1 MRAASRVQFLG
12 LVIVL
17 LVCTTI
23 PNDVFAQIAAPSQV
37 TPQTLRPATPPSS
50 PSIALTSQRSLVAP
64 PGSEN
69 LYVVVGDVAFD
80 GQFPELAAATAPYL
94 HALRGKRLSVA
105 AIYSAA
111 AAIEKIYASAGF
123 VLARVSVPQQQL
135 VDNGRLV
142 IAVTDGFIEEV
153 DVRALP
159 DEVRKVVA
167 ERTNFLLGRRHVLL
181 SEIERCLLVAG
192 DTPGLKLK
200 STLVRGQSDGGAKLV
215 LDGYFDMLVS
225 SLAGDN
231 RQPASLG
238 TWQLRGSAAINSPF
252 GYGEQ
257 LYGTVGSS
265 VQLEN
270 AIEGTAPLRVFGGGA
285 VIPLGSDGF
294 TVNPEFTHSV
304 TQMKAQPGVPS
315 SVGTFDRLS
324 LRMKSPLVWTRLES
338 LNATGAIEYIR
349 QNLFAPEF
357 GSSLYADEYA
367 ALRLGA
373 TYSTTF
379 KSNTGLQ
386 IAGNFSQGLSGRG
399 SADILMSGVP
409 LSRQGA
415 SSEFSKFNANARLTQ
430 PFADIMKLDLIT
442 TGQFSMNKA
451 MMRSEQLSLDGPEAV
466 SAFSAGSLNAD
477 QGATLRAE
485 ISRPIATRF
494 DRFDGTLSPYVFA
507 SAGRGWLANTTAVEQ
522 AVINAGAVGVGL
534 RTSVDEKATFANFTL
549 GVEFA
554 RQFSDIL
561 GAERGWRGNINAAV
575 TF

>member
-1 MRAASRVQFLG
+1 
-12 LVIVL
+12 VIVL
-17 LVCTTI
+17 LVCTAVPT
-23 PNDVFAQIAAPSQV
+23 DVFAQVAAPSQV
-37 TPQTLRPATPPSS
+37 TPQTLRPAIPPSS
-50 PSIALTSQRSLVAP
+50 PSIALTSQGSLVAP

-69 LYVVVGDVAFD
+69 LYVVVGDVALD

-94 HALRGKRLSVA
+94 NALRSKRLSVA
-105 AIYSAA
+105 EIYSAA
-111 AAIEKIYASAGF
+111 ASIEKIYTTAGF

-159 DEVRKVVA
+159 DAVRRVVA

-181 SEIERCLLVAG
+181 SEIERSLLVAG

-200 STLVRGQSDGGAKLV
+200 STLMRGQSDGGTKLV
-215 LDGYFDMLVS
+215 LDGYFDMLVG
-225 SLAGDN
+225 SLGGDN
-231 RQPASLG
+231 RQPVSLG
-238 TWQLRGSAAINSPF
+238 TWQLRGSTVINSPF

-257 LYGTVGSS
+257 IYGSVGSS

-285 VIPLGSDGF
+285 VVPLGADGF

-304 TQMKAQPGVPS
+304 TQTKAQPGVPS
-315 SVGTFDRLS
+315 SVGTFDRLA

-357 GSSLYADEYA
+357 GSNLYADQYA

-373 TYSTTF
+373 NYSATF
-379 KSNTGLQ
+379 KSGTSAQ
-386 IAGNFSQGLSGRG
+386 IGGNFSQGLVGRG
-399 SADILMSGVP
+399 LIDILMSGVP
-409 LSRQGA
+409 LSRLGA
-415 SSEFSKFNANARLTQ
+415 SSEFSKFNANARVTQ
-430 PFADIMKLDLIT
+430 PFADIMKLDLIAI
-442 TGQFSMNKA
+442 GQFSMNKA

-466 SAFSAGSLNAD
+466 SAFSAGTLNAD

-485 ISRPIATRF
+485 MSRPIATRF

-507 SAGRGWLANTTAVEQ
+507 SAGRGWLVNATAVEQ
-522 AVINAGAVGVGL
+522 AIINAGAVGVGL

-554 RQFSDIL
+554 RQFSDIQ

>member
-1 MRAASRVQFLG
+1 M
-12 LVIVL
+12 
-17 LVCTTI
+17 
-23 PNDVFAQIAAPSQV
+23 
-37 TPQTLRPATPPSS
+37 TPQTLRPAIPPSS
-50 PSIALTSQRSLVAP
+50 PSIALTSQGSLVAP

-69 LYVVVGDVAFD
+69 LYVVVGDVALD

-94 HALRGKRLSVA
+94 NALRSKRLSVA
-105 AIYSAA
+105 EIYSAA
-111 AAIEKIYASAGF
+111 ASIEKIYTTAGF

-159 DEVRKVVA
+159 DAVRRVVA

-181 SEIERCLLVAG
+181 SEIERSLLVAG

-200 STLVRGQSDGGAKLV
+200 STLMRGQSDGGTKLV
-215 LDGYFDMLVS
+215 LDGYFDMLVG
-225 SLAGDN
+225 SLGGDN
-231 RQPASLG
+231 RQPVSLG
-238 TWQLRGSAAINSPF
+238 TWQLRGSTVINSPF

-257 LYGTVGSS
+257 IYGSVGSS

-285 VIPLGSDGF
+285 VVPLGADGF

-304 TQMKAQPGVPS
+304 TQTKAQPGVPS
-315 SVGTFDRLS
+315 SVGTFDRLA

-357 GSSLYADEYA
+357 GSNLYADQYA

-373 TYSTTF
+373 NYSATF
-379 KSNTGLQ
+379 KSGTSAQ
-386 IAGNFSQGLSGRG
+386 IGGNFSQGLVGRG
-399 SADILMSGVP
+399 LIDILMSGVP
-409 LSRQGA
+409 LSRLGA
-415 SSEFSKFNANARLTQ
+415 SSEFSKFNANARVTQ
-430 PFADIMKLDLIT
+430 PFADIMKLDLIAI
-442 TGQFSMNKA
+442 GQFSMNKA

-466 SAFSAGSLNAD
+466 SAFSAGTLNAD

-485 ISRPIATRF
+485 MSRPIATRF

-507 SAGRGWLANTTAVEQ
+507 SAGRGWLVNATAVEQ
-522 AVINAGAVGVGL
+522 AIINAGAVGVGL

-554 RQFSDIL
+554 RQFSDIQ

>member
-1 MRAASRVQFLG
+1 M

-17 LVCTTI
+17 LVCTAI

-37 TPQTLRPATPPSS
+37 TPQSLRPAAPQSS
-50 PSIALTSQRSLVAP
+50 PSIALTSQGSLVAP
-64 PGSEN
+64 AGSEN
-69 LYVVVGDVAFD
+69 LFVVVGDVALD

-105 AIYSAA
+105 EIYSAA
-111 AAIEKIYASAGF
+111 AAIEKIYTSAGF

-135 VDNGRLV
+135 IDNGRLV
-142 IAVTDGFIEEV
+142 IVVTDGFIEEV

-159 DEVRKVVA
+159 DEVRRVVA
-167 ERTNFLLGRRHVLL
+167 ERTNFMLGRRHVLI
-181 SEIERCLLVAG
+181 SEIERCLLIAG

-200 STLVRGQSDGGAKLV
+200 STLMRGQGDVGAKLV
-215 LDGYFDMLVS
+215 LDGYFDMLVG
-225 SLAGDN
+225 SLGGDN

-238 TWQLRGSAAINSPF
+238 TWQMRGSAVINSAF

-257 LYGTVGSS
+257 IYGSVGSS

-285 VIPLGSDGF
+285 VVPLGADGF

-304 TQMKAQPGVPS
+304 TQTKAQPGVPS
-315 SVGTFDRLS
+315 SVGTFDRLA
-324 LRMKSPLVWTRLES
+324 LRMKNPLIWTRLES
-338 LNATGAIEYIR
+338 LNTTGAIEYIR

-357 GSSLYADEYA
+357 GSNLYADEYA

-373 TYSTTF
+373 NYSTTF
-379 KSNTGLQ
+379 KSGTGAQ
-386 IAGNFSQGLSGRG
+386 IGGNFSQGLGGRG
-399 SADILMSGVP
+399 SRDILMSGVP
-409 LSRQGA
+409 LSRLGA

-430 PFADIMKLDLIT
+430 PFADIVRLDVIAI
-442 TGQFSMNKA
+442 GQFSMNKA

-466 SAFSAGSLNAD
+466 SAFSAGTLNAD

-485 ISRPIATRF
+485 ISRSIATRF
-494 DRFDGTLSPYVFA
+494 DRYDGTLSPYVFA
-507 SAGRGWLANTTAVEQ
+507 SAGRGWLANATAVEQ
-522 AVINAGAVGVGL
+522 AIINAGALGVGL
-534 RTSVDEKATFANFTL
+534 RTSIDEKATFTNFTL
-549 GVEFA
+549 GIEFA
-554 RQFSDIL
+554 RQFSDIQ
-561 GAERGWRGNINAAV
+561 GAERGWRGNVNAAV

>member
-1 MRAASRVQFLG
+1 MRAASRVQFLRF
-12 LVIVL
+12 VIVL
-17 LVCTTI
+17 LVCTAVPT
-23 PNDVFAQIAAPSQV
+23 DVFAQVAAPSQV
-37 TPQTLRPATPPSS
+37 TPQTLRPAIPPSS
-50 PSIALTSQRSLVAP
+50 PSIALTSQGSLVAP

-69 LYVVVGDVAFD
+69 LYVVVGDVALD

-94 HALRGKRLSVA
+94 NALRSKRLSVA
-105 AIYSAA
+105 EIYSAA
-111 AAIEKIYASAGF
+111 ASIEKIYTTAGF

-159 DEVRKVVA
+159 DAVRRVVA

-181 SEIERCLLVAG
+181 SEIERSLLVAG

-200 STLVRGQSDGGAKLV
+200 STLMRGQSDGGTKLV
-215 LDGYFDMLVS
+215 LDGYFDMLVG
-225 SLAGDN
+225 SLGGDN
-231 RQPASLG
+231 RQPVSLG
-238 TWQLRGSAAINSPF
+238 TWQLRGSTVINSPF

-257 LYGTVGSS
+257 IYGSVGSS

-285 VIPLGSDGF
+285 VVPLGADGF

-304 TQMKAQPGVPS
+304 TQTKAQPGVPS
-315 SVGTFDRLS
+315 SVGTFDRLA

-357 GSSLYADEYA
+357 GSNLYADQYA

-373 TYSTTF
+373 NYSATF
-379 KSNTGLQ
+379 KSGTSAQ
-386 IAGNFSQGLSGRG
+386 IGGNFSQGLVGRG
-399 SADILMSGVP
+399 LIDILMSGVP
-409 LSRQGA
+409 LSRLGA
-415 SSEFSKFNANARLTQ
+415 SSEFSKFNANARVTQ
-430 PFADIMKLDLIT
+430 PFADIMKLDLIAI
-442 TGQFSMNKA
+442 GQFSMNKA

-466 SAFSAGSLNAD
+466 SAFSAGTLNAD

-485 ISRPIATRF
+485 MSRPIATRF

-507 SAGRGWLANTTAVEQ
+507 SAGRGWLVNATAVEQ
-522 AVINAGAVGVGL
+522 AIINAGAVGVGL

-554 RQFSDIL
+554 RQFSDIQ